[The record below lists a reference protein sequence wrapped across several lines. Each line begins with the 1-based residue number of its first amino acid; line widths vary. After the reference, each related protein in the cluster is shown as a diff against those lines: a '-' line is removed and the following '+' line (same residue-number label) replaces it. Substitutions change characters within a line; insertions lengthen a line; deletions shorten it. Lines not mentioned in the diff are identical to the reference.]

1 MTEPPPSCSSSS
13 SSGCGAKGVEDDDV
27 VFVEVHRADPAALMA
42 RLAREVWWAL
52 CLAGPTCGAGD
63 GGLVLEVP
71 CGDDDEDSETAAGGD
86 DRVCPL
92 TLSRPEP
99 GKSSRLVG
107 PGGKLLKTTFDR
119 DALAEW
125 FKVQGALLWTDPRV
139 KFVHGVRCYLCPA
152 TRVPCCGAVPDLE
165 YDALNKA

>member
-1 MTEPPPSCSSSS
+1 MAQAPPSSGSA
-13 SSGCGAKGVEDDDV
+13 GCGLAEGEDGDV
-27 VFVEVHRADPAALMA
+27 VIVDVHLADPRARMA
-42 RLAREVWWAL
+42 RSAREVWWAL
-52 CLAGPTCGAGD
+52 CLAGPLCGAGD

-71 CGDDDEDSETAAGGD
+71 CGDDDDDLETDGD

-92 TLSRPEP
+92 TLCRPEP
-99 GKSSRLVG
+99 GKSLRLVG
-107 PGGKLLKTTFDR
+107 PGGKLLKTTYDR
-119 DALAEW
+119 DALGKW
-125 FKVQGALLWTDPRV
+125 FETQGALMWTDPRV